1 MTSGKVSVVITTY
14 NRIVEL
20 ERAIKSVL
28 DQTYSNIELIIIDDN
43 DDARIS
49 KIVAEMSCSYGAVYK
64 KNTVNLGGAL
74 SRNEG
79 IKLANGEYIAFL
91 DDDDEYL
98 PLKIEKQVELFE
110 KSKVEKLGVVYCYAK
125 AVNEKGEVVEI
136 HRNDIRGN
144 YMFENMLNI
153 VAATSQWLCLKSAVL
168 NMGGFRDVPS
178 KQDTTFLMDMA
189 LSGYHIDFVPEV
201 LSIYHESDIERIS
214 TLSIKNL
221 SGELILRENMRE
233 HYNLFTEKQIK
244 MIEYNRAWHIYY
256 KQIRLG
262 LFKDSDK
269 SIKDLIKNN
278 QIGIKLLPVLLKHP
292 LRRII
297 KPKIR

>member
-1 MTSGKVSVVITTY
+1 MISGKVSVVITTY

-28 DQTYSNIELIIIDDN
+28 DQSYTNIEIIIIDDN
-43 DDARIS
+43 VDAAVS
-49 KIVAEMSCSYGAVYK
+49 KIVAEMTYRYGAVYK
-64 KNTVNLGGAL
+64 KNKENLGGAL

-79 IKLANGEYIAFL
+79 IKIAHGEYIAFL

-98 PLKIEKQVELFE
+98 PLKIEKQVELFYN
-110 KSKVEKLGVVYCYAK
+110 SKIEKLGVVYCYAK
-125 AVNEKGEVVEI
+125 AVNEDNEVIEI
-136 HRNDIRGN
+136 HSNNVSGN
-144 YMFENMLNI
+144 YLFENMLNI
-153 VAATSQWLCLKSAVL
+153 VAATSQWLCLTSAVL
-168 NMGGFRDVPS
+168 QMGGFRNVPS

-189 LSGYHIDFVPEV
+189 LAGYHIDFVPEV

-214 TLSIKNL
+214 TLSLKNL

-233 HYNLFTEKQIK
+233 HYNMFTKKQIK
-244 MIEYNRAWHIYY
+244 MIEYNRAWQIYF

-297 KPKIR
+297 KPKKK